1 MAGWKKVIVS
11 GSVAELHTL
20 SISSASNAGLDTDKF
35 LVVSSSGVVHFRTGA
50 EVLSDIGAGA
60 GSGDISSVVAGD
72 GLTGGASTGDATLN
86 VVGGTGI
93 TANANDIQI
102 TDGGVGTTQ
111 LADDAVTEDKLA
123 NTLLA
128 EIDANTAKV
137 TNVSTNLSKTTAAA
151 QITIN
156 SSDGDNVIIGEA
168 TDTIAGLMSTTHHD
182 KLDGI
187 EASADV
193 TDTDNVTSA
202 GALMDSELATIALVK
217 ALTPT
222 MISGSHTALSSSIAS
237 DVATNTAKVT
247 NVSTNLTITGTTEA
261 RVIVSSDG
269 TDATIPVAT
278 TSVSGLM
285 NTTLFDKLDG
295 IEASADVTD
304 TDNVTSAGALMDTE
318 LATIALVKALTP
330 TMISGSHTAL
340 SSSIAADVATNT
352 AKATN
357 VTTNLSITGTTGAR
371 TIVSSDGTNAIIPAA
386 TDSVSGVMSAADH
399 TKLTGIETGADVTDT
414 TNVVAAL
421 TAGTNVAIAGDG
433 TISST
438 DTNTQLSTEQVQDIA
453 GPLVATGGT
462 KTGITVTYDDTNGN
476 MDFVVASQTD
486 ENFTTA
492 DHSKLDGIEASADV
506 TDTTNVKT
514 ALNASLGGAAT
525 IGDSSD
531 TITIPGNLTITGT
544 RTELQVTN
552 LNVEDQFI
560 LLNSGS
566 TSGDSG
572 IIFGGTGNG
581 TAQAGHSIFCDDS
594 DGDGATFGYKS
605 QLAHNVTTGGTP
617 TSKLGNIESSTSA
630 PSTAPT
636 FQGVGTIH
644 IKTDSEEIYIY
655 A

>member
-11 GSVAELHTL
+11 GSSAELSALAL
-20 SISSASNAGLDTDKF
+20 SSVSNAGTDTDKF
-35 LVVSSSGVVHFRTGA
+35 LVLDTSGNVDFRTGA

-304 TDNVTSAGALMDTE
+304 TA
-318 LATIALVKALTP
+318 
-330 TMISGSHTAL
+330 
-340 SSSIAADVATNT
+340 
-352 AKATN
+352 
-357 VTTNLSITGTTGAR
+357 
-371 TIVSSDGTNAIIPAA
+371 
-386 TDSVSGVMSAADH
+386 
-399 TKLTGIETGADVTDT
+399 
-414 TNVVAAL
+414 
-421 TAGTNVAIAGDG
+421 
-433 TISST
+433 
-438 DTNTQLSTEQVQDIA
+438 
-453 GPLVATGGT
+453 
-462 KTGITVTYDDTNGN
+462 
-476 MDFVVASQTD
+476 
-486 ENFTTA
+486 
-492 DHSKLDGIEASADV
+492 
-506 TDTTNVKT
+506 NVKT

-581 TAQAGHSIFCDDS
+581 TAQEGHSIFCDDS

-630 PSTAPT
+630 PSSAPT

>member
-11 GSVAELHTL
+11 GSSAELSALAL
-20 SISSASNAGLDTDKF
+20 SSVSNAGTDTDKF
-35 LVVSSSGVVHFRTGA
+35 LVLDSSGNVDFRTGA

-304 TDNVTSAGALMDTE
+304 TA
-318 LATIALVKALTP
+318 
-330 TMISGSHTAL
+330 
-340 SSSIAADVATNT
+340 
-352 AKATN
+352 
-357 VTTNLSITGTTGAR
+357 
-371 TIVSSDGTNAIIPAA
+371 
-386 TDSVSGVMSAADH
+386 
-399 TKLTGIETGADVTDT
+399 
-414 TNVVAAL
+414 
-421 TAGTNVAIAGDG
+421 
-433 TISST
+433 
-438 DTNTQLSTEQVQDIA
+438 
-453 GPLVATGGT
+453 
-462 KTGITVTYDDTNGN
+462 
-476 MDFVVASQTD
+476 
-486 ENFTTA
+486 
-492 DHSKLDGIEASADV
+492 
-506 TDTTNVKT
+506 NVKT

-566 TSGDSG
+566 TSGNSG

-581 TAQAGHSIFCDDS
+581 TAQEGHSIFCDDS

-630 PSTAPT
+630 PSSAPT

>member
-72 GLTGGASTGDATLN
+72 GLTGGATTGDATLN

-193 TDTDNVTSA
+193 TDGTNVTAA

-237 DVATNTAKVT
+237 DVATNTAKAT
-247 NVSTNLTITGTTEA
+247 NVSTDLSVTTSTTTV
-261 RVIVSSDG
+261 RVDSSDG
-269 TDATIPVAT
+269 TNATIPVAT
-278 TSVSGLM
+278 TSIGGVMSKAIFDEHTANNAKNTNVSTNLSKTTAAAQITINSSDGDNVIIGEATDTIAGLM
-285 NTTLFDKLDG
+285 STTHHDKLDA

-304 TDNVTSAGALMDTE
+304 TA
-318 LATIALVKALTP
+318 
-330 TMISGSHTAL
+330 
-340 SSSIAADVATNT
+340 
-352 AKATN
+352 
-357 VTTNLSITGTTGAR
+357 
-371 TIVSSDGTNAIIPAA
+371 
-386 TDSVSGVMSAADH
+386 
-399 TKLTGIETGADVTDT
+399 
-414 TNVVAAL
+414 
-421 TAGTNVAIAGDG
+421 
-433 TISST
+433 
-438 DTNTQLSTEQVQDIA
+438 
-453 GPLVATGGT
+453 
-462 KTGITVTYDDTNGN
+462 
-476 MDFVVASQTD
+476 
-486 ENFTTA
+486 
-492 DHSKLDGIEASADV
+492 
-506 TDTTNVKT
+506 NVKT

-544 RTELQVTN
+544 KTELQITN

-594 DGDGATFGYKS
+594 DGNGATFGYKS

-630 PSTAPT
+630 PSSAPT

-644 IKTDSEEIYIY
+644 VKTDDNEIYIY

>member
-304 TDNVTSAGALMDTE
+304 TA
-318 LATIALVKALTP
+318 
-330 TMISGSHTAL
+330 
-340 SSSIAADVATNT
+340 
-352 AKATN
+352 
-357 VTTNLSITGTTGAR
+357 
-371 TIVSSDGTNAIIPAA
+371 
-386 TDSVSGVMSAADH
+386 
-399 TKLTGIETGADVTDT
+399 
-414 TNVVAAL
+414 
-421 TAGTNVAIAGDG
+421 
-433 TISST
+433 
-438 DTNTQLSTEQVQDIA
+438 
-453 GPLVATGGT
+453 
-462 KTGITVTYDDTNGN
+462 
-476 MDFVVASQTD
+476 
-486 ENFTTA
+486 
-492 DHSKLDGIEASADV
+492 
-506 TDTTNVKT
+506 NVKT

-581 TAQAGHSIFCDDS
+581 TAQEGHSIFCDDS

-630 PSTAPT
+630 PSSAPT

>member
-72 GLTGGASTGDATLN
+72 GLTGGATTGDATLN

-304 TDNVTSAGALMDTE
+304 TA
-318 LATIALVKALTP
+318 
-330 TMISGSHTAL
+330 
-340 SSSIAADVATNT
+340 
-352 AKATN
+352 
-357 VTTNLSITGTTGAR
+357 
-371 TIVSSDGTNAIIPAA
+371 
-386 TDSVSGVMSAADH
+386 
-399 TKLTGIETGADVTDT
+399 
-414 TNVVAAL
+414 
-421 TAGTNVAIAGDG
+421 
-433 TISST
+433 
-438 DTNTQLSTEQVQDIA
+438 
-453 GPLVATGGT
+453 
-462 KTGITVTYDDTNGN
+462 
-476 MDFVVASQTD
+476 
-486 ENFTTA
+486 
-492 DHSKLDGIEASADV
+492 
-506 TDTTNVKT
+506 NVKT

-581 TAQAGHSIFCDDS
+581 TAQEGHSIFCDDS

-630 PSTAPT
+630 PSSAPT

>member
-11 GSVAELHTL
+11 GSSAELSALAL
-20 SISSASNAGLDTDKF
+20 SSVSNAGTDTDKF
-35 LVVSSSGVVHFRTGA
+35 LVLDTSGNVDFRTGA

-72 GLTGGASTGDATLN
+72 GLTGGATTGDATLN

-102 TDGGVGTTQ
+102 TNGGVGTTQ
-111 LADDAVTEDKLA
+111 LADDAVTEDKLD

-128 EIDANTAKV
+128 EIDANTAKA
-137 TNVSTNLSKTTAAA
+137 TNVSTNLSITGTTEARVIA
-151 QITIN
+151 
-156 SSDGDNVIIGEA
+156 SSDGTNA
-168 TDTIAGLMSTTHHD
+168 TIPVATTSVSGLMNTTLFD

-193 TDTDNVTSA
+193 TDTTNVTSA

-247 NVSTNLTITGTTEA
+247 NVSTNLTKTTAAAQIT
-261 RVIVSSDG
+261 INSSDG
-269 TDATIPVAT
+269 DNVVIGEATDTIA
-278 TSVSGLM
+278 GLM
-285 NTTLFDKLDG
+285 STTHHDKLDA

-304 TDNVTSAGALMDTE
+304 TA
-318 LATIALVKALTP
+318 
-330 TMISGSHTAL
+330 
-340 SSSIAADVATNT
+340 
-352 AKATN
+352 
-357 VTTNLSITGTTGAR
+357 
-371 TIVSSDGTNAIIPAA
+371 
-386 TDSVSGVMSAADH
+386 
-399 TKLTGIETGADVTDT
+399 
-414 TNVVAAL
+414 
-421 TAGTNVAIAGDG
+421 
-433 TISST
+433 
-438 DTNTQLSTEQVQDIA
+438 
-453 GPLVATGGT
+453 
-462 KTGITVTYDDTNGN
+462 
-476 MDFVVASQTD
+476 
-486 ENFTTA
+486 
-492 DHSKLDGIEASADV
+492 
-506 TDTTNVKT
+506 NVKT

-531 TITIPGNLTITGT
+531 TILIPGNLTITGT
-544 RTELQVTN
+544 KTELQVTN

-594 DGDGATFGYKS
+594 DGNGATFGYKS

-630 PSTAPT
+630 PSAAPT

-644 IKTDSEEIYIY
+644 VKTDDNEIYIY

>member
-11 GSVAELHTL
+11 GSSAELSALAL
-20 SISSASNAGLDTDKF
+20 SSVSNAGTDTDKF
-35 LVVSSSGVVHFRTGA
+35 LVLDTSGNVDFRTGA

-72 GLTGGASTGDATLN
+72 GLTGGATTGDATLN

-304 TDNVTSAGALMDTE
+304 TA
-318 LATIALVKALTP
+318 
-330 TMISGSHTAL
+330 
-340 SSSIAADVATNT
+340 
-352 AKATN
+352 
-357 VTTNLSITGTTGAR
+357 
-371 TIVSSDGTNAIIPAA
+371 
-386 TDSVSGVMSAADH
+386 
-399 TKLTGIETGADVTDT
+399 
-414 TNVVAAL
+414 
-421 TAGTNVAIAGDG
+421 
-433 TISST
+433 
-438 DTNTQLSTEQVQDIA
+438 
-453 GPLVATGGT
+453 
-462 KTGITVTYDDTNGN
+462 
-476 MDFVVASQTD
+476 
-486 ENFTTA
+486 
-492 DHSKLDGIEASADV
+492 
-506 TDTTNVKT
+506 NVKT

-581 TAQAGHSIFCDDS
+581 TAQEGHSIFCDDS

-630 PSTAPT
+630 PSSAPT

>member
-11 GSVAELHTL
+11 GSSAELSALAL
-20 SISSASNAGLDTDKF
+20 SSVSNAGTDTDKF
-35 LVVSSSGVVHFRTGA
+35 LVLDTSGNVDFRTGA

-72 GLTGGASTGDATLN
+72 GLTGGATTGDATLN

-111 LADDAVTEDKLA
+111 LADDAVTEDKLS

-193 TDTDNVTSA
+193 T
-202 GALMDSELATIALVK
+202 
-217 ALTPT
+217 
-222 MISGSHTALSSSIAS
+222 
-237 DVATNTAKVT
+237 NTA
-247 NVSTNLTITGTTEA
+247 
-261 RVIVSSDG
+261 
-269 TDATIPVAT
+269 
-278 TSVSGLM
+278 
-285 NTTLFDKLDG
+285 
-295 IEASADVTD
+295 
-304 TDNVTSAGALMDTE
+304 NVTSAGALMDTE

-330 TMISGSHTAL
+330 TMISGSSTAL
-340 SSSIAADVATNT
+340 SSSIASDVATNT
-352 AKATN
+352 AKVTN
-357 VTTNLSITGTTGAR
+357 VSTNLTKTTSETDV
-371 TIVSSDGTNAIIPAA
+371 TINSSDG
-386 TDSVSGVMSAADH
+386 D
-399 TKLTGIETGADVTDT
+399 
-414 TNVVAAL
+414 
-421 TAGTNVAIAGDG
+421 NVAIGAASTSVAG
-433 TISST
+433 
-438 DTNTQLSTEQVQDIA
+438 VM
-453 GPLVATGGT
+453 T
-462 KTGITVTYDDTNGN
+462 KAMFD
-476 MDFVVASQTD
+476 
-486 ENFTTA
+486 
-492 DHSKLDGIEASADV
+492 KLDAIEASADV
-506 TDTTNVKT
+506 TDTANVKT

-525 IGDSSD
+525 IGDASD

-544 RTELQVTN
+544 TTELQVTN

-594 DGDGATFGYKS
+594 DGNGATFGYKS

>member
-11 GSVAELHTL
+11 GSSAELSALAL
-20 SISSASNAGLDTDKF
+20 SSVSNAGTDTDKF
-35 LVVSSSGVVHFRTGA
+35 LVLDSSGNVDFRTGA

-60 GSGDISSVVAGD
+60 GSGDISSVVAGA
-72 GLTGGASTGDATLN
+72 GLTGGATTGDATLN

-111 LADDAVTEDKLA
+111 LADDAVTEDKLS

-137 TNVSTNLSKTTAAA
+137 TNVSTNLSKTTAAD

-193 TDTDNVTSA
+193 TDTDNVTAA

-222 MISGSHTALSSSIAS
+222 MISGSSTALSSSIAS

-304 TDNVTSAGALMDTE
+304 TA
-318 LATIALVKALTP
+318 
-330 TMISGSHTAL
+330 
-340 SSSIAADVATNT
+340 
-352 AKATN
+352 
-357 VTTNLSITGTTGAR
+357 
-371 TIVSSDGTNAIIPAA
+371 
-386 TDSVSGVMSAADH
+386 
-399 TKLTGIETGADVTDT
+399 
-414 TNVVAAL
+414 
-421 TAGTNVAIAGDG
+421 
-433 TISST
+433 
-438 DTNTQLSTEQVQDIA
+438 
-453 GPLVATGGT
+453 
-462 KTGITVTYDDTNGN
+462 
-476 MDFVVASQTD
+476 
-486 ENFTTA
+486 
-492 DHSKLDGIEASADV
+492 
-506 TDTTNVKT
+506 NVKT
-514 ALNASLGGAAT
+514 ALDASLGGAVT

-581 TAQAGHSIFCDDS
+581 TAQEGHSIFCDDS
-594 DGDGATFGYKS
+594 DGNGATFGYKS

-630 PSTAPT
+630 PSSAPT

>member
-72 GLTGGASTGDATLN
+72 GLTGGATTGDATLN

-193 TDTDNVTSA
+193 TDGTNVTAA

-237 DVATNTAKVT
+237 DVATNTAKAT
-247 NVSTNLTITGTTEA
+247 NVSTDLSVTTSTTTV
-261 RVIVSSDG
+261 RVDSSDG
-269 TDATIPVAT
+269 TNATIPVAT
-278 TSVSGLM
+278 TSIGGVMSKAIFDEHTANNAKNTNVSTNLSKTTAAAQITINSSDGDNVIIGEATDTIAGLM
-285 NTTLFDKLDG
+285 STTHHDKLDA

-304 TDNVTSAGALMDTE
+304 TA
-318 LATIALVKALTP
+318 
-330 TMISGSHTAL
+330 
-340 SSSIAADVATNT
+340 
-352 AKATN
+352 
-357 VTTNLSITGTTGAR
+357 
-371 TIVSSDGTNAIIPAA
+371 
-386 TDSVSGVMSAADH
+386 
-399 TKLTGIETGADVTDT
+399 
-414 TNVVAAL
+414 
-421 TAGTNVAIAGDG
+421 
-433 TISST
+433 
-438 DTNTQLSTEQVQDIA
+438 
-453 GPLVATGGT
+453 
-462 KTGITVTYDDTNGN
+462 
-476 MDFVVASQTD
+476 
-486 ENFTTA
+486 
-492 DHSKLDGIEASADV
+492 
-506 TDTTNVKT
+506 NVKT

-544 RTELQVTN
+544 KTELQITN

-594 DGDGATFGYKS
+594 DGNGATFGYKS

-630 PSTAPT
+630 PSAAPT

-644 IKTDSEEIYIY
+644 VKTDDNEIYIY

>member
-11 GSVAELHTL
+11 GSSAELSALAL
-20 SISSASNAGLDTDKF
+20 SSVSNAGTDTDKF
-35 LVVSSSGVVHFRTGA
+35 LVLDTSGNVDFRTGA

-72 GLTGGASTGDATLN
+72 GLTGGATTGDATLN

-111 LADDAVTEDKLA
+111 LADDAVTEDKLS

-304 TDNVTSAGALMDTE
+304 TA
-318 LATIALVKALTP
+318 
-330 TMISGSHTAL
+330 
-340 SSSIAADVATNT
+340 
-352 AKATN
+352 
-357 VTTNLSITGTTGAR
+357 
-371 TIVSSDGTNAIIPAA
+371 
-386 TDSVSGVMSAADH
+386 
-399 TKLTGIETGADVTDT
+399 
-414 TNVVAAL
+414 
-421 TAGTNVAIAGDG
+421 
-433 TISST
+433 
-438 DTNTQLSTEQVQDIA
+438 
-453 GPLVATGGT
+453 
-462 KTGITVTYDDTNGN
+462 
-476 MDFVVASQTD
+476 
-486 ENFTTA
+486 
-492 DHSKLDGIEASADV
+492 
-506 TDTTNVKT
+506 NVKT

-581 TAQAGHSIFCDDS
+581 TAQEGHSIFCDDS

-630 PSTAPT
+630 PSSAPT

>member
-60 GSGDISSVVAGD
+60 GSGDISSVVAGS
-72 GLTGGASTGDATLN
+72 GLTGGATTGDATLN
-86 VVGGTGI
+86 VIGGTGI
-93 TANANDIQI
+93 TANANDIALTNGLIADGSNI
-102 TDGGVGTTQ
+102 TSVGTIGTGVWQ
-111 LADDAVTEDKLA
+111 GTTIKTAYIGDDQITEDKLA

-193 TDTDNVTSA
+193 TDTANVTSA

-217 ALTPT
+217 VLTPT
-222 MISGSHTALSSSIAS
+222 MISGSSTALSSSIAS
-237 DVATNTAKVT
+237 DVATNTAKAT
-247 NVSTNLTITGTTEA
+247 NVSTNLSITGTTEA
-261 RVIVSSDG
+261 RVIASSDG
-269 TDATIPVAT
+269 TNATIPVAT

-295 IEASADVTD
+295 IEASA
-304 TDNVTSAGALMDTE
+304 
-318 LATIALVKALTP
+318 
-330 TMISGSHTAL
+330 TA
-340 SSSIAADVATNT
+340 DQ
-352 AKATN
+352 
-357 VTTNLSITGTTGAR
+357 
-371 TIVSSDGTNAIIPAA
+371 TNAEIKAAVEAA
-386 TDSVSGVMSAADH
+386 TDSN
-399 TKLTGIETGADVTDT
+399 TFTD
-414 TNVVAAL
+414 
-421 TAGTNVAIAGDG
+421 
-433 TISST
+433 
-438 DTNTQLSTEQVQDIA
+438 
-453 GPLVATGGT
+453 
-462 KTGITVTYDDTNGN
+462 
-476 MDFVVASQTD
+476 
-486 ENFTTA
+486 A
-492 DHSKLDGIEASADV
+492 DHSKLNAIEASADV
-506 TDTTNVKT
+506 TDTANVKT

-544 RTELQVTN
+544 KTELQITN

-594 DGDGATFGYKS
+594 DGNGATFGYKS
-605 QLAHNVTTGGTP
+605 QLAHSVTTGGTP

-630 PSTAPT
+630 PSSAPT

-644 IKTDSEEIYIY
+644 VKTDDNEIYIY

>member
-1 MAGWKKVIVS
+1 MAEWKKVIVS
-11 GSVAELHTL
+11 GSSAELSSLAL
-20 SISSASNAGLDTDKF
+20 SSVSNAGTDTDKF
-35 LVVSSSGVVHFRTGA
+35 LVLDSSGNVDFRTGA

-60 GSGDISSVVAGD
+60 GSGDISSVVAGT
-72 GLTGGASTGDATLN
+72 GLTGGATTGDATLN
-86 VVGGTGI
+86 VIGGTGI

-304 TDNVTSAGALMDTE
+304 TA
-318 LATIALVKALTP
+318 
-330 TMISGSHTAL
+330 
-340 SSSIAADVATNT
+340 
-352 AKATN
+352 
-357 VTTNLSITGTTGAR
+357 
-371 TIVSSDGTNAIIPAA
+371 
-386 TDSVSGVMSAADH
+386 
-399 TKLTGIETGADVTDT
+399 
-414 TNVVAAL
+414 
-421 TAGTNVAIAGDG
+421 
-433 TISST
+433 
-438 DTNTQLSTEQVQDIA
+438 
-453 GPLVATGGT
+453 
-462 KTGITVTYDDTNGN
+462 
-476 MDFVVASQTD
+476 
-486 ENFTTA
+486 
-492 DHSKLDGIEASADV
+492 
-506 TDTTNVKT
+506 NVKT

-581 TAQAGHSIFCDDS
+581 TAQEGHSIFCDDS

-630 PSTAPT
+630 PSSAPT

>member
-11 GSVAELHTL
+11 GSSAELSALAL
-20 SISSASNAGLDTDKF
+20 SSVSNAGTDTDKF
-35 LVVSSSGVVHFRTGA
+35 LVLDTSGNVDFRTGA

-72 GLTGGASTGDATLN
+72 GLTGGATTGDATLN

-193 TDTDNVTSA
+193 TDTDNLTSA

-304 TDNVTSAGALMDTE
+304 TA
-318 LATIALVKALTP
+318 
-330 TMISGSHTAL
+330 
-340 SSSIAADVATNT
+340 
-352 AKATN
+352 
-357 VTTNLSITGTTGAR
+357 
-371 TIVSSDGTNAIIPAA
+371 
-386 TDSVSGVMSAADH
+386 
-399 TKLTGIETGADVTDT
+399 
-414 TNVVAAL
+414 
-421 TAGTNVAIAGDG
+421 
-433 TISST
+433 
-438 DTNTQLSTEQVQDIA
+438 
-453 GPLVATGGT
+453 
-462 KTGITVTYDDTNGN
+462 
-476 MDFVVASQTD
+476 
-486 ENFTTA
+486 
-492 DHSKLDGIEASADV
+492 
-506 TDTTNVKT
+506 NVKT

-525 IGDSSD
+525 IGDASD

-544 RTELQVTN
+544 KTELQVTN

-581 TAQAGHSIFCDDS
+581 TAQEGHSIFCDDS

-630 PSTAPT
+630 PSSAPT

>member
-11 GSVAELHTL
+11 GSSAELSALAL
-20 SISSASNAGLDTDKF
+20 SSVSNAGTDTDKF
-35 LVVSSSGVVHFRTGA
+35 LVLDSSGNVDFRTGA

-111 LADDAVTEDKLA
+111 LADDAVTEDKLS

-193 TDTDNVTSA
+193 TDTDTVTAA
-202 GALMDSELATIALVK
+202 GALMDSEVTSLAMVK
-217 ALTPT
+217 GLTPAI
-222 MISGSHTALSSSIAS
+222 ISGSFTSTSSSIAA

-304 TDNVTSAGALMDTE
+304 TA
-318 LATIALVKALTP
+318 
-330 TMISGSHTAL
+330 
-340 SSSIAADVATNT
+340 
-352 AKATN
+352 
-357 VTTNLSITGTTGAR
+357 
-371 TIVSSDGTNAIIPAA
+371 
-386 TDSVSGVMSAADH
+386 
-399 TKLTGIETGADVTDT
+399 
-414 TNVVAAL
+414 
-421 TAGTNVAIAGDG
+421 
-433 TISST
+433 
-438 DTNTQLSTEQVQDIA
+438 
-453 GPLVATGGT
+453 
-462 KTGITVTYDDTNGN
+462 
-476 MDFVVASQTD
+476 
-486 ENFTTA
+486 
-492 DHSKLDGIEASADV
+492 
-506 TDTTNVKT
+506 NVKT
-514 ALNASLGGAAT
+514 ALDASLGGAVT

-544 RTELQVTN
+544 KTELQVTN

-572 IIFGGTGNG
+572 IIFGGTG
-581 TAQAGHSIFCDDS
+581 H
-594 DGDGATFGYKS
+594 
-605 QLAHNVTTGGTP
+605 
-617 TSKLGNIESSTSA
+617 
-630 PSTAPT
+630 
-636 FQGVGTIH
+636 
-644 IKTDSEEIYIY
+644 
-655 A
+655 

>member
-35 LVVSSSGVVHFRTGA
+35 LVISSSGLVHFRTGA

-72 GLTGGASTGDATLN
+72 GLTGGATTGDATLN

-111 LADDAVTEDKLA
+111 LADDAVTEDKLS

-193 TDTDNVTSA
+193 T
-202 GALMDSELATIALVK
+202 
-217 ALTPT
+217 
-222 MISGSHTALSSSIAS
+222 
-237 DVATNTAKVT
+237 NTA
-247 NVSTNLTITGTTEA
+247 
-261 RVIVSSDG
+261 
-269 TDATIPVAT
+269 
-278 TSVSGLM
+278 
-285 NTTLFDKLDG
+285 
-295 IEASADVTD
+295 
-304 TDNVTSAGALMDTE
+304 NVTSAGALMDTE

-330 TMISGSHTAL
+330 TMISGSSTAL
-340 SSSIAADVATNT
+340 SSSIASDVATNT
-352 AKATN
+352 AKVTN
-357 VTTNLSITGTTGAR
+357 VSTNLTKTTSETDV
-371 TIVSSDGTNAIIPAA
+371 TINSSDG
-386 TDSVSGVMSAADH
+386 D
-399 TKLTGIETGADVTDT
+399 
-414 TNVVAAL
+414 
-421 TAGTNVAIAGDG
+421 NVAIGAASTSVAG
-433 TISST
+433 
-438 DTNTQLSTEQVQDIA
+438 VM
-453 GPLVATGGT
+453 T
-462 KTGITVTYDDTNGN
+462 KAMFD
-476 MDFVVASQTD
+476 
-486 ENFTTA
+486 
-492 DHSKLDGIEASADV
+492 KLDAIEASADV
-506 TDTTNVKT
+506 TDTANVKT

-525 IGDSSD
+525 IGDASD

-544 RTELQVTN
+544 TTELQVTN

-594 DGDGATFGYKS
+594 DGNGATFGYKS

>member
-11 GSVAELHTL
+11 GSSAELSSLAL
-20 SISSASNAGLDTDKF
+20 SSVSNAGTDTDKF
-35 LVVSSSGVVHFRTGA
+35 LVLDTSGNVDFRTGA

-72 GLTGGASTGDATLN
+72 GLTGGATTGDATLN

-304 TDNVTSAGALMDTE
+304 TA
-318 LATIALVKALTP
+318 
-330 TMISGSHTAL
+330 
-340 SSSIAADVATNT
+340 
-352 AKATN
+352 
-357 VTTNLSITGTTGAR
+357 
-371 TIVSSDGTNAIIPAA
+371 
-386 TDSVSGVMSAADH
+386 
-399 TKLTGIETGADVTDT
+399 
-414 TNVVAAL
+414 
-421 TAGTNVAIAGDG
+421 
-433 TISST
+433 
-438 DTNTQLSTEQVQDIA
+438 
-453 GPLVATGGT
+453 
-462 KTGITVTYDDTNGN
+462 
-476 MDFVVASQTD
+476 
-486 ENFTTA
+486 
-492 DHSKLDGIEASADV
+492 
-506 TDTTNVKT
+506 NVKT

>member
-11 GSVAELHTL
+11 GSSAELSALAL
-20 SISSASNAGLDTDKF
+20 SSVSNAGTDTDKF
-35 LVVSSSGVVHFRTGA
+35 LVLDTSGNVDFRTGA

-72 GLTGGASTGDATLN
+72 GLTGGATTGDATLN

-128 EIDANTAKV
+128 EIDA
-137 TNVSTNLSKTTAAA
+137 
-151 QITIN
+151 
-156 SSDGDNVIIGEA
+156 
-168 TDTIAGLMSTTHHD
+168 
-182 KLDGI
+182 
-187 EASADV
+187 
-193 TDTDNVTSA
+193 
-202 GALMDSELATIALVK
+202 
-217 ALTPT
+217 
-222 MISGSHTALSSSIAS
+222 
-237 DVATNTAKVT
+237 NTAKVT

-386 TDSVSGVMSAADH
+386 TDSVSGVMSSADH

-414 TNVVAAL
+414 ANVTSAGAL
-421 TAGTNVAIAGDG
+421 MDTEVTDLAGVKGV
-433 TISST
+433 TIST
-438 DTNTQLSTEQVQDIA
+438 LQVKPSEGAFANGD
-453 GPLVATGGT
+453 
-462 KTGITVTYDDTNGN
+462 KT
-476 MDFVVASQTD
+476 
-486 ENFTTA
+486 
-492 DHSKLDGIEASADV
+492 KLDAIEASADV
-506 TDTTNVKT
+506 TDTANVKT

-525 IGDSSD
+525 IGDASD

-544 RTELQVTN
+544 TTELQVTN

-581 TAQAGHSIFCDDS
+581 TAQEGHSIFCDDS

>member
-11 GSVAELHTL
+11 GSSAELSALAL
-20 SISSASNAGLDTDKF
+20 SSVSNAGTDTDKF
-35 LVVSSSGVVHFRTGA
+35 LVLDTSGNVDFRTGA

-72 GLTGGASTGDATLN
+72 GLTGGATTGDATLN

-111 LADDAVTEDKLA
+111 LADDAVTEDKLS

-193 TDTDNVTSA
+193 TDTANVA
-202 GALMDSELATIALVK
+202 
-217 ALTPT
+217 
-222 MISGSHTALSSSIAS
+222 
-237 DVATNTAKVT
+237 
-247 NVSTNLTITGTTEA
+247 
-261 RVIVSSDG
+261 
-269 TDATIPVAT
+269 
-278 TSVSGLM
+278 
-285 NTTLFDKLDG
+285 
-295 IEASADVTD
+295 
-304 TDNVTSAGALMDTE
+304 SAGALMDTE

-330 TMISGSHTAL
+330 TMISGSSTAL
-340 SSSIAADVATNT
+340 SSSIASDVATNT

-438 DTNTQLSTEQVQDIA
+438 DTNTQLSTEEVQDIA

-506 TDTTNVKT
+506 TDTANVKT

-525 IGDSSD
+525 IGDASD

-544 RTELQVTN
+544 TTELQVTN

>member
-35 LVVSSSGVVHFRTGA
+35 LVISSSGVVHFRTGA

-72 GLTGGASTGDATLN
+72 GLTGGATTGDATLN

-93 TANANDIQI
+93 TANANDIALTNGLIADGSNI
-102 TDGGVGTTQ
+102 TSVGTISTGVWQ
-111 LADDAVTEDKLA
+111 GTTIKTAYIGDDQITEDKLA

-137 TNVSTNLSKTTAAA
+137 TADTTNVTAAGALMDSELATIALVKALTPTMISGSHTALSSSIAADVATNTAKATADATNVTAAGALMDSELATIALVKALTPTMISGSHTALSSSIAAAVATNTAKATNVSTNLSKTTAAA

-182 KLDGI
+182 KLDAI

-193 TDTDNVTSA
+193 TDTA
-202 GALMDSELATIALVK
+202 
-217 ALTPT
+217 
-222 MISGSHTALSSSIAS
+222 
-237 DVATNTAKVT
+237 
-247 NVSTNLTITGTTEA
+247 
-261 RVIVSSDG
+261 
-269 TDATIPVAT
+269 
-278 TSVSGLM
+278 
-285 NTTLFDKLDG
+285 
-295 IEASADVTD
+295 
-304 TDNVTSAGALMDTE
+304 
-318 LATIALVKALTP
+318 
-330 TMISGSHTAL
+330 
-340 SSSIAADVATNT
+340 
-352 AKATN
+352 
-357 VTTNLSITGTTGAR
+357 
-371 TIVSSDGTNAIIPAA
+371 
-386 TDSVSGVMSAADH
+386 
-399 TKLTGIETGADVTDT
+399 
-414 TNVVAAL
+414 
-421 TAGTNVAIAGDG
+421 
-433 TISST
+433 
-438 DTNTQLSTEQVQDIA
+438 
-453 GPLVATGGT
+453 
-462 KTGITVTYDDTNGN
+462 
-476 MDFVVASQTD
+476 
-486 ENFTTA
+486 
-492 DHSKLDGIEASADV
+492 
-506 TDTTNVKT
+506 NVKT

-531 TITIPGNLTITGT
+531 TILIPGNLTITGT
-544 RTELQVTN
+544 KTELQVTN

-594 DGDGATFGYKS
+594 DGNGATFGYKS

-630 PSTAPT
+630 PSSAPT

-644 IKTDSEEIYIY
+644 VKTDDNEIYIY

>member
-11 GSVAELHTL
+11 GSSAELSALAL
-20 SISSASNAGLDTDKF
+20 SSVSNAGTDTDKF
-35 LVVSSSGVVHFRTGA
+35 LVLDSSGNVDFRTGA

-304 TDNVTSAGALMDTE
+304 TA
-318 LATIALVKALTP
+318 
-330 TMISGSHTAL
+330 
-340 SSSIAADVATNT
+340 
-352 AKATN
+352 
-357 VTTNLSITGTTGAR
+357 
-371 TIVSSDGTNAIIPAA
+371 
-386 TDSVSGVMSAADH
+386 
-399 TKLTGIETGADVTDT
+399 
-414 TNVVAAL
+414 
-421 TAGTNVAIAGDG
+421 
-433 TISST
+433 
-438 DTNTQLSTEQVQDIA
+438 
-453 GPLVATGGT
+453 
-462 KTGITVTYDDTNGN
+462 
-476 MDFVVASQTD
+476 
-486 ENFTTA
+486 
-492 DHSKLDGIEASADV
+492 
-506 TDTTNVKT
+506 NVKT

-581 TAQAGHSIFCDDS
+581 TAQEGHSIFCDDS

-630 PSTAPT
+630 PSSAPT